1 MREKH
6 RRTLYY
12 YLKVFK
18 NEESEP
24 LGFLVDITTEGC
36 QLLTEKPLQ
45 IDSALYLKVA
55 LPRGGAMEENQL
67 EFNSVVRWVK
77 REENRSLYSA
87 GLSFM
92 EINESRD
99 YVIEKLINHIG
110 FSDGIKKIHLYRG
123 DADFH

>member
-12 YLKVFK
+12 YLKVFE
-18 NEESEP
+18 NEEREP
-24 LGFLVDITTEGC
+24 LGFLADITTEGC
-36 QLLTEKPLQ
+36 LLLTEQPLRE
-45 IDSALYLKVA
+45 DSLITLKVA
-55 LPRGGAMEENQL
+55 LPRGGGLEEERLQ
-67 EFNSVVRWVK
+67 FDSVVRWVR

-87 GLSFM
+87 GLSFA
-92 EINESRD
+92 EEDNARD
-99 YVIEKLINHIG
+99 IVIEKLINHIG